1 MLGKNIIRKSVTLF
15 TIAAIWCV
23 YSMVAFALPMVAFA
37 LPKDGLGEITV
48 TGQVTV
54 NGQPAVSGS
63 TIISGATVN
72 TAPGASAIVSLGKLG
87 RVEILESTTVTLNFG
102 PNSIIAMLDL
112 GKVKVSNAAGV
123 AATVTTKNATFIAD
137 AAQSNTFGVE
147 AECSHAHV
155 DTTTGVVTMR
165 QGSNDKQVAAG
176 SSATAGSLVQTGC
189 KPCLRP
195 DSTPGPSF
203 AGSPWLILLAVI
215 GGGLGV
221 WVSTQGGDTTTTGG
235 SVVVSPSR

>member
-1 MLGKNIIRKSVTLF
+1 MLGKNIIRKSVTLV
-15 TIAAIWCV
+15 TIAAVWCV
-23 YSMVAFALPMVAFA
+23 YSMVAFALPQ
-37 LPKDGLGEITV
+37 DGAGEISV

-63 TIISGATVN
+63 TIISGAIVN
-72 TAPGASAIVSLGKLG
+72 TAPGSSAVISLGKLG
-87 RVEILESTTVTLNFG
+87 RVEVLESTTVTLNFG
-102 PNSIIAMLDL
+102 PNSIIAMVDL
-112 GKVKVSNAAGV
+112 GKIRVANSAGV

-165 QGSNDKQVAAG
+165 QGANDKQVAAG
-176 SSATAGSLVQTGC
+176 SNATAGNLVQTGC

-195 DSTPGPSF
+195 DSTPGPAF
-203 AGSPWLILLAVI
+203 AGTPWLILLAVI

-221 WVSTQGGDTTTTGG
+221 WLSTKGGGRTSTTGG